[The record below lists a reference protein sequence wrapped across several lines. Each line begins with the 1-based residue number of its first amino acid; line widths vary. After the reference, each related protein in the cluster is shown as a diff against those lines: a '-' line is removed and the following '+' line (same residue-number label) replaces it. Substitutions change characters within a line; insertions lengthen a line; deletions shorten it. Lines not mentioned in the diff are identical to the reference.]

1 MKNELLHLLT
11 PLKLDLGRGVLYLK
25 ELRANLSNNF
35 EGVVVDRLVIQTVYN
50 SYGPRVKSNIK
61 LVSLQKTNRA
71 KLPIIYKTEVRK
83 RSLC

>member
-11 PLKLDLGRGVLYLK
+11 SLKLDLGRGVLYLK

-35 EGVVVDRLVIQTVYN
+35 DGVVVDRLVIQTVYN